1 MVVFEAFVISD
12 VLFVSKLARYRV
24 ARFSDYVPNCFG
36 ALVVCLFRRNRDCG
50 LEYLINFLV
59 YVWWV

>member
-1 MVVFEAFVISD
+1 VFGAFVISD
-12 VLFVSKLARYRV
+12 VLFLSKLVRQRL

-36 ALVVCLFRRNRDCG
+36 ALLVRLFRRDRVCG
-50 LEYLINFLV
+50 LEYLINFFV